1 MKKATIV
8 VIVTLLAAILF
19 MLEGVLFLLILYSL
33 PDVKSSDM
41 IGSYAGS
48 YEVFPKITYR
58 LRTGI
63 YEDGTHLLE
72 LKSDQTYKYMY
83 NPIDGNSV
91 EISGLWQFKPGYRG
105 RRVVLSNFLF
115 APSAES
121 EKKPGY
127 RGFPIH
133 KRLFGPIR
141 LSVDSDVGYYWIKQ
155 KKRNNVGSK
164 R

>member
-8 VIVTLLAAILF
+8 VIVALLAAILL
-19 MLEGVLFLLILYSL
+19 MLEVVLFLLILFSL

-58 LRTGI
+58 LRKGI

-72 LKSDQTYKYMY
+72 LKSDQTYTYIY
-83 NPIDGNSV
+83 DPIDGNSV

-105 RRVVLSNFLF
+105 RDIVLSNFLL

-121 EKKPGY
+121 SKKSGY
-127 RGFPIH
+127 RAFPIH
-133 KRLFGPIR
+133 KRFYKPIR
-141 LSVDSDVGYYWIKQ
+141 LSVNSDAGFYLVKQ
-155 KKRNNVGSK
+155 KKRSKVGSK